1 MVKEKHAREGAIR
14 LLEKTQ
20 LEGGGEG
27 AGEREINSFL
37 KRDALHFVDFQFLAS
52 GEGVRVGSAES
63 VFRFAF

>member
-1 MVKEKHAREGAIR
+1 M
-14 LLEKTQ
+14 
-20 LEGGGEG
+20 EG

>member
-20 LEGGGEG
+20 LEGGEG

-37 KRDALHFVDFQFLAS
+37 KRDALHFVDFQFFAS